1 MGLWLKVHR
10 EVAGAWRSACYDLD
24 RHVNRRRTHRLTRAE
39 TAEFGP
45 WHHRGLHRPP
55 RRVAAVTGVAL
66 LVAGGAAG
74 TYLAVV
80 GSLSALTARP
90 AEPPLAAPAAP
101 AAATTAPLTGPAPRL
116 TQPRPQVRRSTP
128 PQVIA
133 LPPVQAPPVVPTTNE
148 PESTPTPS
156 ESPSASDSASPSPSA
171 TVPSTSSSASNPPK
185 AGRYGDENAA
195 TGQTSVGR

>member
-1 MGLWLKVHR
+1 MRLWLKVHR
-10 EVAGAWRSACYDLD
+10 EVAGAWRSACYD
-24 RHVNRRRTHRLTRAE
+24 VNRRRMRQLNRAE

-55 RRVAAVTGVAL
+55 RRVAAATGVAL

-74 TYLAVV
+74 TYLAVA
-80 GSLSALTARP
+80 GSLSALTTQP
-90 AEPPLAAPAAP
+90 AEPPLAAPASP
-101 AAATTAPLTGPAPRL
+101 AAAATAPLAGPAPQL

-133 LPPVQAPPVVPTTNE
+133 LPPVQAPSVVPTTKK

-171 TVPSTSSSASNPPK
+171 TIPSPSSPASKPQK
-185 AGRYGDENAA
+185 SGRYGDENAA
-195 TGQTSVGR
+195 TGQISAGR